1 MLDRLEVFKAGSHRA
16 VDGKVYVF
24 SEADVAA
31 IAAAYDPALQCGPIV
46 LGHPKTDDP
55 AWGWVKGLTAEGGT
69 LFAELEKVDPAFSE
83 GVEAGRYRYVSSAF
97 YAPDDAASPKPGAWY
112 LRHVGFL
119 GAQPPA
125 VKGLTP
131 AFSEPPAESLIAFST
146 AADADVVKDI
156 FRGLRDWM
164 IEKEGIETADKF
176 LPRWWLDSIDLSPS
190 QLAPAFSEATEPAPA
205 GDDTITGAAGD
216 DTISAATEAAFAE
229 RQAEL
234 DARDTEIRRR
244 EVAFAEGQRE
254 RARSEDAAFLDSL
267 VEAGRLPPAHRERV
281 ATLLGRLDGDTTVAF
296 AEPDANPRAE
306 MRQLLEGLGVS
317 IQFAEFSASDGFT
330 GAHDPNVLAAK
341 ARELVDAAA
350 AKGQSLSYAAAV
362 QQAQAR

>member
-16 VDGKVYVF
+16 VDGKVYAF

-69 LFAELEKVDPAFSE
+69 LYAELEKVDPAFSE

-131 AFSEPPAESLIAFST
+131 AFSEPPAESLVAFST

-176 LPRWWLDSIDLSPS
+176 LPRWWLDSIDLTPS
-190 QLAPAFSEATEPAPA
+190 QMAPAFSEATQPAPA
-205 GDDTITGAAGD
+205 GDDTITGGGGD
-216 DTISAATEAAFAE
+216 DTVSAASEPAFAE
-229 RQAEL
+229 RMTAL
-234 DARDTEIRRR
+234 DTREADIHSR
-244 EVAFAEGQRE
+244 EVAFAERERQRARTEDGAFLDQLVAEGRLPPGQRE
-254 RARSEDAAFLDSL
+254 R
-267 VEAGRLPPAHRERV
+267 V
-281 ATLLGRLDGDTTVAF
+281 AVILGRLDGDQAVAF

-317 IQFAEFSASDGFT
+317 IQFAEFSASDGFD
-330 GAHDPNVLAAK
+330 GALDTNVLASK

-362 QQAQAR
+362 QQALAR